1 LIIFE
6 HKFKTV
12 MSENQPT
19 TDPIEETTKL
29 LSDLQP
35 ETPEEKNARLYKE
48 RVEADK
54 QAKKQ
59 QKEMD
64 DFYREAL
71 PLLRRRAEYHRLM
84 AEIPEDILR
93 RVKAEHEHAQILA
106 QQREWEAEARK
117 KMAETAAAAGQP
129 EAGAETKE

>member
-1 LIIFE
+1 
-6 HKFKTV
+6 

-19 TDPIEETTKL
+19 TETIEEKL
-29 LSDLQP
+29 GENAP
-35 ETPEEKNARLYKE
+35 ETNEEKMARLHKE
-48 RVEADK
+48 RVEADR
-54 QAKKQ
+54 QAKAQ

-64 DFYREAL
+64 KFYSEAL

-117 KMAETAAAAGQP
+117 KMEENANSAGP
-129 EAGAETKE
+129 APDSGDNKG